1 MNRRSF
7 FAGAAACAVRNAFPQ
22 SGAIPIIDT
31 HIHLYDTSRPLG
43 APYPSVQKGPSKTG
57 ALPQRPISLPSTYR
71 TIAPQLGIVGAIV
84 VEASPWIED
93 NLWVLEQ
100 CQQDTIM
107 VGAIGNLEPDKP
119 DFGQFIARYHRIPL
133 FRGIRY
139 GNLWGRNLAAMLS
152 KDEFIAG
159 LKLMSQAG
167 LVLDTANPDPALLD
181 AVIRLTDKVP
191 GLRVVVDH
199 LPQLDPPTEPARR
212 SAYEGNL
219 RELAKRPQ
227 VYIKVSEVIR
237 RVDGRV
243 PTDPNF
249 YKPRLDQIF
258 DIFGEDHLIFGS
270 DWPNSD
276 QWGTLETVV
285 SLVRPYF
292 MNKGRAVAEKY
303 FWKNSVAAYHWIKRE
318 PAQPQLA

>member
-7 FAGAAACAVRNAFPQ
+7 LAGAAACAVRNVIAQ

-31 HIHLYDTSRPLG
+31 HIHLYDTKRSLG
-43 APYPSVQKGPSKTG
+43 APYPTVQKGPSKTG

-71 TIAPQLGIVGAIV
+71 TVAPQLGIVGAIV
-84 VEASPWIED
+84 VEASPWVED
-93 NLWVLEQ
+93 NLWVLER
-100 CQQDTIM
+100 CEQDTLM
-107 VGAIGNLEPDKP
+107 VGMIGDLEPDRP
-119 DFGQFIARYHRIPL
+119 DFGQFLERYQRSPL

-152 KDEFIAG
+152 KNEFISG
-159 LKLMSQAG
+159 LKLLAQAG
-167 LVLDTANPDPALLD
+167 LVLDTANPNPDLIETVL
-181 AVIRLTDKVP
+181 RLSDKVSN
-191 GLRVVVDH
+191 LRVVVDH
-199 LPQLDPPTEPARR
+199 LPELDPPSDRGQL

-227 VYIKVSEVIR
+227 VYIKVSGVIR
-237 RVDGRV
+237 RVNGRV

-258 DIFGEDHLIFGS
+258 DTFGEDRLIFGS

-276 QWGTLETVV
+276 QWGTIETVV

-318 PAQPQLA
+318 SAQPQLA